1 MIMKEDSKQRFNY
14 FLKQYGEGYLDCNY
28 FDYVLFDG
36 NGNDCDYDTYNN
48 EDIIVVDLWE
58 DNMNTTGI
66 SKSLFDFIENDLYD
80 YLGLDVS
87 SSYLKQNCFITGN
100 AICVVVRFNW
110 DRTSADYY
118 EDEFALENLKEYAEV
133 DPNGEYSMSATY
145 GFELN
150 DKIVRGKD
158 LALLLGIENIC

>member
-1 MIMKEDSKQRFNY
+1 MKEDSKQRFNY

-36 NGNDCDYDTYNN
+36 NDNDCDYDTYNN
-48 EDIIVVDLWE
+48 EDIVVVALWE
-58 DNMNTTGI
+58 DTNENII
-66 SKSLFDFIENDLYD
+66 SKKIFGFIENDLYD

-87 SSYLKQNCFITGN
+87 SSYVKQNCFITGN

-110 DRTSADYY
+110 DRTSADY
-118 EDEFALENLKEYAEV
+118 DDAKFSLENLNEYAEV
-133 DPNGEYSMSATY
+133 DPNGEYSMSAAY

-150 DKIVRGKD
+150 GKTVRGKD
-158 LALLLGIENIC
+158 LALLLGIENIG